1 MMMFI
6 VLEGID
12 GSGKTT
18 QAARVGAWLSGLLG
32 REKVLV
38 TKEPGGWPGGDAVR
52 RLALGGSLSSVWG
65 EFFLFM
71 TDRCEHVSGVIAPA
85 LEKGMCVICDRYT
98 HSTLAYQV
106 LSNPSV
112 GSEAA
117 DYMTGVSEAIGLPR
131 PDCVCLLDIEA
142 DTARRRLEARGRP
155 DSFDA
160 RGRDYFERVRAAYDT
175 LMKRSPGGWI
185 KVDASGDENAVF
197 EELKRGLGRMFG
209 TRLSG
214 YAA

>member
-1 MMMFI
+1 MFI

-18 QAARVGAWLSGLLG
+18 QAALLGEWLSGLFG

-38 TKEPGGWPGGDAVR
+38 TKEQGGWPGGDELR
-52 RLALGGSLSSVWG
+52 RLALGGNLSSVWG

-85 LEKGMCVICDRYT
+85 LEKGICVICDRYT
-98 HSTLAYQV
+98 PSTLAYQV
-106 LSNPSV
+106 LSNPSIPA
-112 GSEAA
+112 EAA
-117 DYMTGVSEAIGLPR
+117 DYMTGMDEVIGLPR
-131 PDCVCLLDIEA
+131 PDCVCLLDIRA
-142 DTARRRLEARGRP
+142 DTAGRRLVARGRL

-160 RGRDYFERVRAAYDT
+160 RGRDYFERVRAAYNT
-175 LMKRSPGGWI
+175 LMKRSPGRWI
-185 KVDASGDENAVF
+185 KTDASGDESAVF
-197 EELKRGLGRMFG
+197 GELKRGLERIFG
-209 TRLSG
+209 PRLGG

>member
-1 MMMFI
+1 MMFI

-18 QAARVGAWLSGLLG
+18 QARRLGEWLSGLLG
-32 REKVLV
+32 RERVLV

-71 TDRCEHVSGVIAPA
+71 TDRCEHVSGVVTPA
-85 LEKGMCVICDRYT
+85 LEKGVCVVCDRYT
-98 HSTLAYQV
+98 PSTLAYQV
-106 LSNPSV
+106 LSNPSI
-112 GSEAA
+112 GNEAA
-117 DYMTGVSEAIGLPR
+117 DYMTGVSEVIGLPR
-131 PDCVCLLDIEA
+131 PDCVCLLDIGA
-142 DTARRRLEARGRP
+142 DAARRRLEARGKL

-160 RGRDYFERVRAAYDT
+160 KGRDYFERVRAGYDV
-175 LMKRSPGGWI
+175 LMKRSPDGWI
-185 KVDASGDENAVF
+185 KIDASGDENAVF
-197 EELKRGLGRMFG
+197 GELKRGLERRLG

>member
-1 MMMFI
+1 MMFI

-18 QAARVGAWLSGLLG
+18 QAARLNEWLSGLLG
-32 REKVLV
+32 WERVLV

-52 RLALGGSLSSVWG
+52 RLALGGGMSSVWG

-71 TDRCEHVSGVIAPA
+71 TDRCEHVCGVIVPA

-98 HSTLAYQV
+98 PSTLAYQV
-106 LSNPSV
+106 LSNPSI
-112 GSEAA
+112 GSAAA
-117 DYMTGVSEAIGLPR
+117 DYMAGIDEVIGLPR
-131 PDCVCLLDIEA
+131 PDCVCLLDMDA
-142 DTARRRLEARGRP
+142 DTARERLEARGKL

-160 RGRDYFERVRAAYDT
+160 RGRDYFERVRAAYDA

-185 KVDASGDENAVF
+185 KADASGDEDAVF
-197 EELKRGLGRMFG
+197 GELKRGLERMFG
-209 TRLSG
+209 TRPDG

>member
-1 MMMFI
+1 MMFI

-18 QAARVGAWLSGLLG
+18 QAARLGEWLSGLFG
-32 REKVLV
+32 KEKVLV
-38 TKEPGGWPGGDAVR
+38 TKEPGGWPGGDVVR
-52 RLALGGSLSSVWG
+52 RLALGGGLSSAWG

-71 TDRCEHVSGVIAPA
+71 ADRCEHVSGVIMPA

-98 HSTLAYQV
+98 PSTLAYQV

-117 DYMTGVSEAIGLPR
+117 DYMTGIDEVIGLPR
-131 PDCVCLLDIEA
+131 PDCACLLDIGA
-142 DTARRRLEARGRP
+142 DTARKRLEARGKL

-160 RGRDYFERVRAAYDT
+160 RGRDYFERVRVAYDA
-175 LMKRSPGGWI
+175 LMKRSPGKWI
-185 KVDASGDENAVF
+185 KIDASGDEDAVF
-197 EELKRGLGRMFG
+197 GELRRGLEHMFG
-209 TRLSG
+209 TRFGG